1 MIDARRIASVAAF
14 TAALLVAAPV
24 ARADS
29 VATDMA
35 HGYGRMLFTLAPA
48 AQSKAAPKA
57 SLVDGVLTIAF
68 GRKVDVDAQSIAH
81 GLPGLIGGVRVDAD
95 GGTFRFALAEPARLH
110 TSSSGDNFAVDIVPA
125 SFAGVPPDLPPPPV
139 KQAVAVDPATLPA
152 LKVRTGSYSK
162 FTRLVFDWPKT
173 VSYAVYP
180 GAGHITLR
188 FEAEA
193 RMDFSALTNNAPPWV
208 KKAAWRIDNNGTVVD
223 LETDPDAGYHDFRDG
238 THVVL
243 DVLAPG
249 GDRTAYRPPEDG
261 GKQGPETKFARLP
274 DTAKPGVSAAQ
285 TQAIAQTA
293 AKLNG
298 PKPQDAPAAAP
309 KPDDK
314 TAEAKTDQPPD
325 TAKDAKAGDAPAP
338 PPDIPPAADA
348 QRTRSGA
355 VLSFADAGN
364 RAVAAFIR
372 GRTAWVVID
381 GPYTIDPTHLKAAL
395 GDFPDSVDATNGGG
409 DSVLRLTLKST
420 EQIAARAEGKTLK
433 IVIAPDANENAAAIG
448 FTRNDAD
455 AGHAGLATLVP
466 GAGNPVTLIDP
477 DAGDTLV
484 VVPAYA
490 GRAML
495 EPRRY
500 LEFAVLPTAAGLAL
514 TPFVDDLNVKAADS
528 QVAITRAGG
537 LGLTPEAPVQA
548 DNPAALAHGDN
559 GPSFIDFPGWS
570 KDKNGNLLAAQR
582 KLEHAIAAQKPDEAN
597 PARIALARFYLA
609 NGFAAEALGL
619 IDLVQA
625 ANPALDNDVA
635 LQTMKGAAETMMAR
649 YRDAYNDLSASI
661 FDGDRNAA
669 LWRGLTEAGLE
680 NWPDAAKDFAL
691 AEPVLK
697 RYPADWQ
704 ARARL
709 AEARAALGT
718 GALETADAAL
728 QHLPPNLDK
737 PLMLEAQLMRA
748 RLLAAENRYRDAVPL
763 FQSVENGGDEAL
775 AVRAI
780 YDETDAGLAAGAV
793 SPDRAIAT
801 LEQLRFRWR
810 GDALELKTLRKLGQL
825 YFAKARWRDGLAVLR
840 VASENFLND
849 DLARQAQDDMRAAFA
864 DLFLKGKADK
874 MPPIQALALFYEFI
888 DLTPIG
894 PDGDE
899 MIRRMADRLVA
910 VDLLGPAA
918 TLLNYQV
925 THRLDG
931 VAQAQVA
938 TRLAMIDLMDHKP
951 KDALEAL
958 RSTRVAGL
966 PDDVAHQRM
975 ILEARALAALKQW
988 DQALDMVGADDQP
1001 DSRRLRADIYWE
1013 SGNWAVAGEKAEAL
1027 LSARTDSAAPL
1038 SSDERNLVLRTAIA
1052 YSLANDQQSLN
1063 RIKSAYGAAM
1073 QASPDASAF
1082 AVLTQDIES
1091 EDVAFR
1097 DMAGK
1102 VASIDTLETFMT
1114 DFKKRYDQVAT
1125 N

>member
-1 MIDARRIASVAAF
+1 MVEMNRIHAAA
-14 TAALLVAAPV
+14 AALAALFAVAPM

-29 VATDMA
+29 VSTDMDD
-35 HGYGRMLFTLAPA
+35 GYGRMVFTLTPA
-48 AQSKAAPKA
+48 AQPKAALA
-57 SLVDGVLTIAF
+57 DGVLTLAF
-68 GRKVDVDAQSIAH
+68 GRKVGVDAQGIARA
-81 GLPGLIGGVRVDAD
+81 LPGYVGAVRVDPD
-95 GGTFRFALAEPARLH
+95 GATFRFALSEPARLH
-110 TSSSGDNFAVDIVPA
+110 TSSSGDKFDVDILPQT
-125 SFAGVPPDLPPPPV
+125 FAGTPPDLQPPPSKKP
-139 KQAVAVDPATLPA
+139 VAVDPATLPA
-152 LKVRTGSYSK
+152 LKVRIGSYSK
-162 FTRLVFDWPKT
+162 FTRLVFDWLNT

-208 KKAAWRIDNNGTVVD
+208 KKAAWKIENNSTVVD
-223 LETDPDAGYHDFRDG
+223 LDTDPDAGYHDFRDG

-261 GKQGPETKFARLP
+261 GKEGPETKFARLP
-274 DTAKPGVSAAQ
+274 DAAQGVSQAQ
-285 TQAIAQTA
+285 AQAIAQTA
-293 AKLNG
+293 EKLNG
-298 PKPQDAPAAAP
+298 PKPDDKAAAAP
-309 KPDDK
+309 KPAD
-314 TAEAKTDQPPD
+314 TGAGAKPPQPANQ
-325 TAKDAKAGDAPAP
+325 TKDASADDAPTP
-338 PPDIPPAADA
+338 PPDNPQSADA
-348 QRTRSGA
+348 ARTRNGA
-355 VLSFADAGN
+355 VLTFAGAGN

-381 GPYTIDPTHLKAAL
+381 GAYTIDPAHLKTAL

-409 DSVLRLTLKST
+409 DSVLRVTLKSP

-433 IVIAPDANENAAAIG
+433 IVIAPDAQESAAAIG
-448 FTRNDAD
+448 FTRDDSDAN
-455 AGHAGLATLVP
+455 HAALATLVP
-466 GAGNPVTLIDP
+466 GAGQPVALVDP
-477 DAGDTLV
+477 DAGDTLTI
-484 VVPAYA
+484 VPAYA
-490 GRAML
+490 GRATL
-495 EPRRY
+495 QPRRY
-500 LEFAVLPTAAGLAL
+500 LEFSVLPTAAGLAL
-514 TPFVDDLNVKAADS
+514 TPFVDDLSVKVADS
-528 QVAITRAGG
+528 EVTITRAGG
-537 LGLTPEAPVQA
+537 LGLTPAPPVQA

-559 GPSFIDFPGWS
+559 GPSFIDFAAWS
-570 KDKNGNLLAAQR
+570 KDKHGTFLASER
-582 KLEHAIAAQKPDEAN
+582 TLERNIASLKPDDAN

-619 IDLVQA
+619 IDLAQA
-625 ANPALDNDVA
+625 ANPALDNDMA
-635 LQTMKGAAETMMAR
+635 LQTMKGAAEYMMAR
-649 YRDAYNDLSASI
+649 YRDAHNDLAASM

-669 LWRGLTEAGLE
+669 LWRGLTDAALE
-680 NWPDAAKDFAL
+680 NWSDASNELAL

-709 AEARAALGT
+709 AQARAGLGT
-718 GALETADAAL
+718 GALETADASL

-737 PLMLEAQLMRA
+737 PLMLEAQLERA
-748 RLLAAENRYRDAVPL
+748 RLLAAESRYRDALPL
-763 FQSVENGGDEAL
+763 FESVENGGDEAL
-775 AVRAI
+775 ACRAI
-780 YDETDAGLAAGAV
+780 YDATNAGLAAGAI

-825 YFAKARWRDGLAVLR
+825 YFAKERWRDGLNVLR
-840 VASENFLND
+840 IASENFLND

-864 DLFLKGKADK
+864 NLFLKGKADK

-938 TRLAMIDLMDHKP
+938 TRLAMIELMDHKA
-951 KDALEAL
+951 KDALAAL
-958 RSTRVAGL
+958 RSTQVAGL
-966 PDDVAHQRM
+966 PDDLAHQRM
-975 ILEARALAALKQW
+975 ILQARALAALKQW
-988 DQALDMVGADDQP
+988 DQALDMIGTDDQP

-1027 LSARTDSAAPL
+1027 VTARADANAPL
-1038 SSDERNLVLRTAIA
+1038 TADERNLVLRTAIA
-1052 YSLANDQQSLN
+1052 YSLANDQTSLN
-1063 RIKSAYGAAM
+1063 RIKSEFGGAM
-1073 QASPDASAF
+1073 QASPDTSAF
-1082 AVLTQDIES
+1082 AVLTEDIGN

-1102 VASIDTLETFMT
+1102 IASIDTLETFMK
-1114 DFKKRYDQVAT
+1114 DFKTRYDQVAT